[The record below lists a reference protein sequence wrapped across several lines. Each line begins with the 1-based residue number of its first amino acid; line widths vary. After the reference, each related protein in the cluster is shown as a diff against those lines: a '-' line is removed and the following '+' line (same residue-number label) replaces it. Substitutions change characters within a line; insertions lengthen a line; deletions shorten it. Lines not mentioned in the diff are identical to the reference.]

1 MTLAQR
7 RPHAPAV
14 EVRDATDADMDA
26 VAAIYAHHVRT
37 GLATFE
43 ETPPTSA
50 EIAERRRTVLAQG
63 LPYLVATLDKLVC
76 GFAYAAPYRA
86 RSAYRYSV
94 EDSIYVAPDK
104 TGRGIGGALLA
115 ALIPRC
121 AAAGKRQI
129 VAVIGDSGN
138 VASIGVHAKAG
149 FRVAGVLPAVGYKL
163 GRWVDSV
170 IMVRPLGDGDR
181 TPPAA

>member
-1 MTLAQR
+1 MTLAAR
-7 RPHAPAV
+7 RPGVPAV
-14 EVRDATDADMDA
+14 EVRDAADGDMDM

-37 GLATFE
+37 GLASFE
-43 ETPPTSA
+43 EIAPDPA
-50 EIAERRRTVLAQG
+50 EMAERRRGVLAQG
-63 LPYLVATLDKLVC
+63 LPYLVAVIDGAVC

-86 RSAYRYSV
+86 RSAYRYAV

-104 TGRGIGGALLA
+104 AGRGIGFALLA

-121 AAAGKRQI
+121 AAAGKRLM
-129 VAVIGDSGN
+129 VAVIGDSAN

-149 FRVAGVLPAVGYKL
+149 FRMAGVLPAVGYKL

-170 IMVRPLGDGDR
+170 LMVRPLGDGDR

>member
-7 RPHAPAV
+7 RPSAPAAS
-14 EVRDATDADMDA
+14 VRDAVDADMAA

-43 ETPPTSA
+43 ETPPSEA
-50 EIAERRRTVLAQG
+50 EIAERWRGVLAQG
-63 LPYLVATLDKLVC
+63 LPYLVAELDGAVC

-104 TGRGIGGALLA
+104 NGRGIGGALLA

-121 AAAGKRQI
+121 ATADKRLM
-129 VAVIGDSGN
+129 VAVIGDSAN

-181 TPPAA
+181 TPPTT